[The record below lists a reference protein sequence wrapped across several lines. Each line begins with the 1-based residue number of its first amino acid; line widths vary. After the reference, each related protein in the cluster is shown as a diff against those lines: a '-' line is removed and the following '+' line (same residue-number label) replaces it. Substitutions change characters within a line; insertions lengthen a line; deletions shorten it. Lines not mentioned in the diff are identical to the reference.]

1 MPPSLFK
8 YKVSASPHDVHC
20 LYYRRDTCLQ
30 QIKPLRWCQ
39 NSIIF
44 RIPLARGEL
53 GPTLSLFSQRPS
65 STPLPFHLPGSAR
78 LVKASS
84 TPGTRHLPMEL
95 ILNDKADKSGSGVGE
110 SIKEGGGGAL
120 MCVSGRGEERIPWRV
135 QWGHSSNRWNMVNYW
150 TIICWLDASRMRIH
164 TYHIAVE

>member
-1 MPPSLFK
+1 M
-8 YKVSASPHDVHC
+8 HC
-20 LYYRRDTCLQ
+20 LYYRRDTCLE
-30 QIKPLRWCQ
+30 QIKPLSRCQ

-95 ILNDKADKSGSGVGE
+95 ILNDKADKSGSGVGGSTAKVVVVGGE
-110 SIKEGGGGAL
+110 VEGGGG
-120 MCVSGRGEERIPWRV
+120 RIPWR
-135 QWGHSSNRWNMVNYW
+135 GTGNGPRPLKSTRRHGPFG
-150 TIICWLDASRMRIH
+150 A
-164 TYHIAVE
+164 